1 MPRPPRVHVPDGFY
15 HVVLRGNHR
24 EVLFGGAADR
34 QVLNDIAADV
44 VRSHGARIH
53 GFCWM
58 SNHLHALLQVADS
71 PLGKTMQ
78 RIAMRY
84 ARHRH
89 KSLQTTGHLFE
100 RRYRARLIQT
110 DAYFLAVLRYIH
122 LNPVLARIVT
132 DPADYP
138 WSSHRAYLGTNPV
151 SWVTTE
157 FGLSLFCAD
166 RAQAGTSYARFVRE
180 CAGRTDELVQPELG
194 VESVGAGPTGLGGVP
209 LLAKPAVHLCKP
221 HGSMTLPELAGRV
234 CHEHHISVD
243 RLRSLS
249 RERALTPIRV
259 AFITQAIDLHLATL
273 TELARFLH
281 RDPSALTRILARHPG
296 PPQTRP

>member
-15 HVVLRGNHR
+15 HVVLRRNHR
-24 EVLFGGAADR
+24 EVLFGRAADR
-34 QVLNDIAADV
+34 QVLNDIVADV
-44 VRSHGARIH
+44 VRSHGARVQ

-71 PLGKTMQ
+71 PFRRTMQ

-122 LNPVLARIVT
+122 LNPVLARIVA

-138 WSSHRAYLGTNPV
+138 WSSHRTYLGTNPV
-151 SWVTTE
+151 RWVTTE

-166 RAQAGTSYARFVRE
+166 RAQAGSEFVQAPRLDDPAGTGESGLSRAPHQRRSTALPLARA
-180 CAGRTDELVQPELG
+180 CAYPDSRGVHHSGNRSPYRNAHRTRSLLASRSFCTD
-194 VESVGAGPTGLGGVP
+194 TGLRASLGSVAELP
-209 LLAKPAVHLCKP
+209 VSQIRQVRHDTSKPD
-221 HGSMTLPELAGRV
+221 
-234 CHEHHISVD
+234 SV
-243 RLRSLS
+243 
-249 RERALTPIRV
+249 V
-259 AFITQAIDLHLATL
+259 
-273 TELARFLH
+273 
-281 RDPSALTRILARHPG
+281 
-296 PPQTRP
+296 